1 MVHDRWANVL
11 FLHWRVPAHLESTL
25 EADTAPFVVEK
36 YDGSAW
42 IGLVLLTEEGVG
54 PSIGRTPWTCVNHHG
69 INLRTYVKGEL
80 DANASGGG
88 GDDDD
93 DDDDDDSGGDP
104 KQHQNQDTAT
114 TRGIHFSSLECDDEF
129 TSFGANF
136 FGMPY
141 RIAEMK
147 RIYGFGNSDHDSN
160 NTGAP
165 EGKDSS
171 SISSSPSRSRCY
183 YRIRSERLPSGSP
196 SFVRL
201 LFHALNWWRPRVL
214 HSTTSSTTTTTNGFK
229 TGTISVNNNHLREKG
244 DDHFKNIKNR
254 ESSSKQFMVDCS
266 WSRCCS
272 HENQITNDDNDDDD
286 GTNNDSSEPPSE
298 GPSNTNK
305 VIANNEPFREWA
317 AERYFVYTHKY
328 GRNWRG
334 RVDHEP
340 WPLETI
346 KLEDLVISGVDAYE
360 PINMRPML
368 RYMADHKPDH
378 VGFSQGVG
386 PVTFTMLQPV

>member
-1 MVHDRWANVL
+1 MPSFQFMVHDRWANAL

-54 PSIGRTPWTCVNHHG
+54 PSIGRNPWTCVTHHG
-69 INLRTYVKGEL
+69 INVRTYVKG
-80 DANASGGG
+80 G
-88 GDDDD
+88 D
-93 DDDDDDSGGDP
+93 DDDDDDSGGNNDNSGSDS
-104 KQHQNQDTAT
+104 KQYQNNQDTT
-114 TRGIHFSSLECDDEF
+114 TPRGIHFSSLECDDEF
-129 TSFGANF
+129 TSFGANL

-147 RIYGFGNSDHDSN
+147 RSYSFGNSSNDNN
-160 NTGAP
+160 NTGFS
-165 EGKDSS
+165 EGKGA
-171 SISSSPSRSRCY
+171 SSSPSIRRCY

-196 SFVRL
+196 SFVRM

-214 HSTTSSTTTTTNGFK
+214 HSTTTTTTNGFK
-229 TGTISVNNNHLREKG
+229 TGTISDNNNH
-244 DDHFKNIKNR
+244 
-254 ESSSKQFMVDCS
+254 SSETGETSSQRFTVDCS
-266 WSRCCS
+266 WSRFCP
-272 HENQITNDDNDDDD
+272 HENQITNDDDCKKNY
-286 GTNNDSSEPPSE
+286 SSEPQSE
-298 GPSNTNK
+298 GPAAANK
-305 VIANNEPFREWA
+305 SDIANDEPFHEWA

-334 RVDHEP
+334 RVHHKP
-340 WPLETI
+340 WPLETETMI
-346 KLEDLVISGVDAYE
+346 KLENLVISGVDAYE
-360 PINMRPML
+360 PKTMRPLL
-368 RYMADHKPDH
+368 RYMADHKPDR